1 MFIDIYPASQ
11 KNLLGITGEYHW
23 DTEGDP
29 PSFLWKLAYLGRAV
43 DKAED

>member
-1 MFIDIYPASQ
+1 MFIDICQ

-29 PSFLWKLAYLGRAV
+29 PSFLQKLSGK
-43 DKAED
+43 DSG